1 MSERLREAFEAD
13 RLPPLPPELRDRV
26 LTSRV
31 AGARVILPLG
41 DPGVV
46 PDARREWSWR
56 GVAVAAAVTM
66 MVVLAEGV
74 WSPSQEADAGSTGGA
89 MTFAPALARPGEL
102 VQVDYVPSASLSSST
117 QLALRARLRSA
128 PHPSYQKGIP
138 VRTVAVLT
146 RDGDGHF
153 RASFAL
159 PDSVV
164 YAAFVAEDSSRNLID
179 DHQRRT

>member
-102 VQVDYVPSASLSSST
+102 VQVTTSLRRRSSST
-117 QLALRARLRSA
+117 QLALRAARSA

-146 RDGDGHF
+146 R
-153 RASFAL
+153 R
-159 PDSVV
+159 
-164 YAAFVAEDSSRNLID
+164 
-179 DHQRRT
+179 